1 MPLTRA
7 TNPPVATPHT
17 AAIATNDI
25 RDIRPPVP
33 LPNPWVWL
41 LWLLAAAVLAA
52 AALVLWRRWRHRR
65 AAELVVP
72 PEPPHVRARRRLHD
86 ALALLH
92 DPRAFCFAVSDALR
106 WYLEERFAF
115 HAPERTTEEFLV
127 ELQHTGLLAPDQK
140 GTLADFLQRCDLVK
154 FARYEPGEPELREL
168 HAVALR
174 LVEET
179 EPVEP
184 VAPLG
189 AAPHSESGHERL
201 GAVATTADR
210 SSS

>member
-1 MPLTRA
+1 MPLTRV
-7 TNPPVATPHT
+7 TNPPAAGPHPATV
-17 AAIATNDI
+17 ATNDI

-33 LPNPWVWL
+33 FPNL
-41 LWLLAAAVLAA
+41 GLWFAALLAALLVAF
-52 AALVLWRRWRHRR
+52 AALVLYHRWRARR
-65 AAELVVP
+65 NVSIAAP
-72 PEPPHVRARRRLHD
+72 PEPPHVRARRRLQD

-140 GTLADFLQRCDLVK
+140 TTLADFLQRCDLVK
-154 FARYEPGEPELREL
+154 FARYQPGEPELRDL
-168 HAVALR
+168 HAAALR

-184 VAPLG
+184 VASPG
-189 AAPHSESGHERL
+189 ASPQSESAAASPSAA
-201 GAVATTADR
+201 AVSADR
-210 SSS
+210 AG